1 MEFPGRGI
9 KPAGLFREVEKYWKD
24 FRGRNFFEFWNF
36 FFKMVRLDYSEEIDY
51 SEWEIMKRK
60 KFFRVLELLLE
71 NDAFRLLREID
82 YGEREVMK
90 RRLRLSV
97 YVTIEKRSTFTHVN
111 EIILRVGR
119 IFKKKKNYVFTR
131 DASTHQI
138 RIFNFRSINFTSW
151 YYSSKNR
158 RISLSLNITQ
168 YSNTIS
174 RNIIRDFLSTS
185 RVCSPTYVTIE
196 FVNSRQNTYI
206 ERTNSSNEE

>member
-60 KFFRVLELLLE
+60 KFSRVLELLLE
-71 NDAFRLLREID
+71 NDAFRFREID

-111 EIILRVGR
+111 ETMFSEGY
-119 IFKKKKNYVFTR
+119 FKKKKLRFFTK

>member
-36 FFKMVRLDYSEEIDY
+36 FFKMMRLDYSEEIDY

-111 EIILRVGR
+111 ETMFSELEGY
-119 IFKKKKNYVFTR
+119 FKKKKITFLPEMLRHTR
-131 DASTHQI
+131 FEFS
-138 RIFNFRSINFTSW
+138 IF
-151 YYSSKNR
+151 
-158 RISLSLNITQ
+158 
-168 YSNTIS
+168 
-174 RNIIRDFLSTS
+174 DLSTS
-185 RVCSPTYVTIE
+185 LRGIIRRIGEYRYHSILRNIRIQYLET
-196 FVNSRQNTYI
+196 
-206 ERTNSSNEE
+206 

>member
-1 MEFPGRGI
+1 
-9 KPAGLFREVEKYWKD
+9 
-24 FRGRNFFEFWNF
+24 
-36 FFKMVRLDYSEEIDY
+36 
-51 SEWEIMKRK
+51 MKRK

-71 NDAFRLLREID
+71 NDAFRFREID

-97 YVTIEKRSTFTHVN
+97 YVTIEKRSTFIHVN
-111 EIILRVGR
+111 ETIIHRVGR

-185 RVCSPTYVTIE
+185 CVCSPTYVTIE

>member
-111 EIILRVGR
+111 EIMFSELEGY
-119 IFKKKKNYVFTR
+119 FKKKKLRFYQRCFDTPDSNFQFSVYQLHFVVLFIEES
-131 DASTHQI
+131 ANIVIAQYYA
-138 RIFNFRSINFTSW
+138 IFEYNI
-151 YYSSKNR
+151 SKH
-158 RISLSLNITQ
+158 
-168 YSNTIS
+168 
-174 RNIIRDFLSTS
+174 
-185 RVCSPTYVTIE
+185 
-196 FVNSRQNTYI
+196 NSRFLIDEPCLFPHVRHN
-206 ERTNSSNEE
+206 